1 MAMISVAT
9 PASRPT
15 FSVVRVPIRCGP
27 HCQVS
32 ADAMAIIRFQNEFQD
47 GANAAEAETAT
58 M

>member
-1 MAMISVAT
+1 
-9 PASRPT
+9 
-15 FSVVRVPIRCGP
+15 
-27 HCQVS
+27 VS